1 MSEKIYVFSQ
11 QQYEKNKELSEKLS
25 KKYICPTII
34 VDGVEKRYTDIVS
47 DINNIKFTD
56 SKIIFKGNPKR
67 R

>member
-34 VDGVEKRYTDIVS
+34 EDSEEKRYTDIVS

-56 SKIIFKGNPKR
+56 
-67 R
+67 